1 MKLLPAPRIAGLLPA
16 RCPMAGEEP
25 DPYPYKAITITT
37 AYGSVRVNGYADIGG
52 ELARL
57 MAVPVILIEQVDETR
72 EAA

>member
-1 MKLLPAPRIAGLLPA
+1 
-16 RCPMAGEEP
+16 MAGEEP

-57 MAVPVILIEQVDETR
+57 MAVPVTIIERTQDDWRLT
-72 EAA
+72 A